1 MSSSITTVTHFRY
14 GLRAHF
20 FAEHVKEEEKVRH
33 WLGET
38 TYSETRR
45 AVSSV
50 EGCGVKKKFM
60 TSHREIRLNS

>member
-1 MSSSITTVTHFRY
+1 MSSSIPTVTHFRY

-38 TYSETRR
+38 TYSEARR
-45 AVSSV
+45 AVFSV
-50 EGCGVKKKFM
+50 EG
-60 TSHREIRLNS
+60 

>member
-33 WLGET
+33 WLGENLIPRLEEQFPQLKIEE
-38 TYSETRR
+38 SRR
-45 AVSSV
+45 N
-50 EGCGVKKKFM
+50 
-60 TSHREIRLNS
+60 LL